1 MELIEILVIIFAVI
15 VVSLVFGSVIYKKIK
30 GIPLDS
36 ECAKCH
42 SKKNVNKMLN
52 NIRRELDEEK
62 TNCHCH

>member
-62 TNCHCH
+62 ANCHCH

>member
-1 MELIEILVIIFAVI
+1 MELLEILVIIFAVI
-15 VVSLVFGSVIYKKIK
+15 VVSLVFGSAIYKKIK

-42 SKKNVNKMLN
+42 SKKNVNKMLD

-62 TNCHCH
+62 ANCHCH